1 MSCCAFIAY
10 VFSCWFFSRRELAV
24 VRGAVSVACLSRTR
38 CVSRALWGVLRESRA
53 GNALFSE
60 VRPGPCRLLEL
71 TTGMGRLFRFVPSQ
85 PPGSHRAAS
94 ACLCLDFRLFGVCF
108 STCTFWFDNMFPRD
122 LVCSKAEISSFFSLS
137 LFFLLLIF
145 SSFRVKEGCHCLFTA
160 WPDCLSLGSRRFFCS
175 FTRLSQN

>member
-108 STCTFWFDNMFPRD
+108 STCTFWFDDMFPRD
-122 LVCSKAEISSFFSLS
+122 LVCSKAEISSFIFSFS
-137 LFFLLLIF
+137 FFFYLFLAALGLKKDVIVCLLLG
-145 SSFRVKEGCHCLFTA
+145 RTV
-160 WPDCLSLGSRRFFCS
+160 
-175 FTRLSQN
+175 